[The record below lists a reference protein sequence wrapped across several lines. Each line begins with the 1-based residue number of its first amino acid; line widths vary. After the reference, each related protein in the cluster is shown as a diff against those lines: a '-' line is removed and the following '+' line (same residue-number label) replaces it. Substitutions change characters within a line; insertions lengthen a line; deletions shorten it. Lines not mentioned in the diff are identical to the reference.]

1 MELRNENTN
10 YLTTRSGKRY
20 TKIQRLKIVKKRKL
34 KKNKPFK
41 FTYFEMLKNPKFKLV
56 KEEEL
61 FKIWIKKVDSLVY
74 KTFGIPRLDF
84 PDLPFYDSF
93 LDGYSPKQIL
103 QEFTL

>member
-1 MELRNENTN
+1 MKLRSDNAE

-20 TKIQRLKIVKKRKL
+20 TRSNKNRMKKTKIM
-34 KKNKPFK
+34 NKPFK
-41 FTYFEMLKNPKFKLV
+41 FNYFEMLEHPKFKLE

-61 FKIWIKKVDSLVY
+61 FKIWMKKVDSLVY

-93 LDGYSPKQIL
+93 LDGYTPKQIL

>member
-1 MELRNENTN
+1 MKLRYQNTE

-20 TKIQRLKIVKKRKL
+20 TRSSKNRMKKRKL

-41 FTYFEMLKNPKFKLV
+41 FTYFEMVENPKFKLV

-61 FKIWIKKVDSLVY
+61 FKIWMKKVDSLVY
-74 KTFGIPRLDF
+74 KTCGIPRLDF

-93 LDGYSPKQIL
+93 LDGYTPKQML